1 MLKKYWK
8 SKTLSTHFSMLKST
22 FCTRDCHSCKNQ
34 TGAHPVFQHMGSQR
48 TDTPNNWD
56 CSDLLQ
62 VKDHF
67 LEGDCHC
74 QGSRVLPAEKLG
86 EGAAPQQSAKIQLLA
101 LAFR

>member
-56 CSDLLQ
+56 
-62 VKDHF
+62 
-67 LEGDCHC
+67 
-74 QGSRVLPAEKLG
+74 
-86 EGAAPQQSAKIQLLA
+86 
-101 LAFR
+101 